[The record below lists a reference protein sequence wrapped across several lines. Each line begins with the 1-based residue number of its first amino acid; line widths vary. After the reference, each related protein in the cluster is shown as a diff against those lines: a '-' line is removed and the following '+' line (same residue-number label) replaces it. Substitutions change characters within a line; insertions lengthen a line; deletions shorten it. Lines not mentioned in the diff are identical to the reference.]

1 MILMIFTVYSFY
13 SFSSPD
19 AFSSFFLDF
28 SIQQNLQ
35 LTSHLP
41 TTSHGHL
48 LLQLLATRN
57 RSLPRGP
64 GLDSPGDHGKCAVL
78 QINGR
83 RSRCGGWIYANGGIM
98 ATRRS
103 SFRSAS
109 ESRLIRWSFVVCGFC
124 DMNFMM
130 FSKYTSWKIHVI
142 FEGCLHFPTQK
153 TKQTQKM
160 SHSSLAWQL
169 TRCIRWQYSAGTNVQ
184 SQFDKGRWC
193 ILRYGTLEFCKW
205 RGWWLSGL
213 KGRFQR
219 VGWWKKCVKPLWL
232 GSMSWFVVR
241 GVAIN

>member
-19 AFSSFFLDF
+19 AFSSCFLDF
-28 SIQQNLQ
+28 SIQQNIQ

-57 RSLPRGP
+57 RSLPSPALCPGWRIHCVDPRGP

-103 SFRSAS
+103 SFRSTGS
-109 ESRLIRWSFVVCGFC
+109 ESRFDELKFFVLMIFC
-124 DMNFMM
+124 QKFDM
-130 FSKYTSWKIHVI
+130 
-142 FEGCLHFPTQK
+142 
-153 TKQTQKM
+153 
-160 SHSSLAWQL
+160 
-169 TRCIRWQYSAGTNVQ
+169 
-184 SQFDKGRWC
+184 
-193 ILRYGTLEFCKW
+193 
-205 RGWWLSGL
+205 WL
-213 KGRFQR
+213 
-219 VGWWKKCVKPLWL
+219 
-232 GSMSWFVVR
+232 
-241 GVAIN
+241 

>member
-1 MILMIFTVYSFY
+1 MLGVTCSKPFLQYGKVRIWFWWYLLYIVSIIDP
-13 SFSSPD
+13 SPD
-19 AFSSFFLDF
+19 AFSGCFLDV

-109 ESRLIRWSFVVCGFC
+109 ESRLIRWSFVVCGSLWIWI
-124 DMNFMM
+124 MM
-130 FSKYTSWKIHVI
+130 FSKDTSWKIYLI

-153 TKQTQKM
+153 KTQNFPLI
-160 SHSSLAWQL
+160 SCL
-169 TRCIRWQYSAGTNVQ
+169 TIDQVYQ
-184 SQFDKGRWC
+184 
-193 ILRYGTLEFCKW
+193 
-205 RGWWLSGL
+205 
-213 KGRFQR
+213 
-219 VGWWKKCVKPLWL
+219 
-232 GSMSWFVVR
+232 
-241 GVAIN
+241 VAIQCRNECTKSVWQRSMVYP

>member
-1 MILMIFTVYSFY
+1 MLGVTCSKPFIQYGMVRIWFWWYLYSFY

-19 AFSSFFLDF
+19 AFSSCSFDV

-57 RSLPRGP
+57 RSLPSPALRPGWRIRCVDPRGP

-103 SFRSAS
+103 SFRSTFS
-109 ESRLIRWSFVVCGFC
+109 FESRWCLLKFFVLMISAKSLIC
-124 DMNFMM
+124 D
-130 FSKYTSWKIHVI
+130 
-142 FEGCLHFPTQK
+142 L
-153 TKQTQKM
+153 
-160 SHSSLAWQL
+160 
-169 TRCIRWQYSAGTNVQ
+169 
-184 SQFDKGRWC
+184 
-193 ILRYGTLEFCKW
+193 
-205 RGWWLSGL
+205 
-213 KGRFQR
+213 
-219 VGWWKKCVKPLWL
+219 
-232 GSMSWFVVR
+232 
-241 GVAIN
+241 